1 MGHLF
6 LDIETYAAKDNGE
19 TSLNPYEKGAK
30 VILIAY
36 NYYTGFK
43 PPSKEQIRPPIFLKE
58 WESNEKEIL
67 QTFYAFLSATFKK
80 DPYLKITGFNILKF
94 DLPYLFGR
102 MKENSIATERELH
115 DLLFRPFGIDLFQ
128 MSALLTEKTQ
138 KYEQLWGIS
147 HKDAS
152 KFFGLKA
159 KEGNGLDCSDFYDK
173 KEFDKILNY
182 STEEFNF
189 EQLLDAF
196 YLYAIGKKGKKEE
209 VEEEIT
215 GAKMQAGNRL
225 ADQIVY
231 QEGSVVSKTIMDKTA
246 GTVTLFAF
254 DAGQGLSEH
263 TAPFDALVHVLEGAA
278 EITIAGKPSP
288 ARAGE
293 LVVLPANKPHS
304 LKAVARFKMLLTMIR
319 AN

>member
-6 LDIETYAAKDNGE
+6 LDIETYASKDNGE

-30 VILIAY
+30 AILIAY

-43 PPSKEQIRPPIFLKE
+43 PPGKEEIRPPIFLKE
-58 WESNEKEIL
+58 WESSEKDIL
-67 QTFYAFLSATFKK
+67 QKFYSFLSATFKK
-80 DPYLKITGFNILKF
+80 DPHLKITGFNILKF

-102 MKENSIATERELH
+102 MKLNGIATERELH

-128 MSALLTEKTQ
+128 VSALLSEKTR

-152 KFFGLKA
+152 KFFGLQE
-159 KEGNGLDCSDFYDK
+159 KEGNGLDCSGYYDK
-173 KEFDKILNY
+173 KEFDRITKY
-182 STEEFNF
+182 CTEEFNF

-196 YLYAIGKKGKKEE
+196 YLYALGKKGKKEE

-215 GAKMQAGNRL
+215 GEKKQAGNRL
-225 ADQIVY
+225 ADQIAY
-231 QEGSVVSKTIMDKTA
+231 QEGSVVSRMIIDKKA

-263 TAPFDALVHVLEGAA
+263 TAPYDALVQALEGEA
-278 EITIAGKPSP
+278 EITVSGKPSQ

-304 LKAVARFKMLLTMIR
+304 LKAIARFKMLLTMIR

>member
-6 LDIETYAAKDNGE
+6 LDIETYASKDNGE

-43 PPSKEQIRPPIFLKE
+43 PPAKNEIRPPIFLKE

-67 QTFYAFLSATFKK
+67 QKFHTFLAATFKK
-80 DPYLKITGFNILKF
+80 DPHLKITGFNILKF

-102 MKENSIATERELH
+102 MKLNEIATERELH
-115 DLLFRPFGIDLFQ
+115 DLLFRLFGIDLFQ
-128 MSALLTEKTQ
+128 VSALLTEKTR

-152 KFFGLKA
+152 KFFGLQV
-159 KEGNGLDCSDFYDK
+159 KEGNGLDCSGFYDK
-173 KEFDKILNY
+173 KEYDKIIKY
-182 STEEFNF
+182 CTEEFNF

-196 YLYAIGKKGKKEE
+196 YLYALGKTGQKEE
-209 VEEEIT
+209 VEQEISET
-215 GAKMQAGNRL
+215 KKKAGNKL
-225 ADQIVY
+225 ADSIAY
-231 QEGSVVSKTIMDKTA
+231 QEGSVVSRTIMDKKA
-246 GTVTLFAF
+246 GTVTLFSF

-263 TAPFDALVHVLEGAA
+263 TVPFDALVQVLEGDV
-278 EITIAGKPSP
+278 EILISGKPSQ

-304 LKAVARFKMLLTMIR
+304 LKAIARFKMLLTMIR

>member
-36 NYYTGFK
+36 NYYGGFK
-43 PPSKEQIRPPIFLKE
+43 PPSKEQILPPTLLKE
-58 WESNEKEIL
+58 WESDEKDIL
-67 QTFYAFLSATFKK
+67 QKFYKFLSTTFKK
-80 DPYLKITGFNILKF
+80 DPHVKITGFNILKF

-102 MKENSIATERELH
+102 MKLNGIATERELH

-128 MSALLTEKTQ
+128 MSALLTEKTK

-152 KFFGLKA
+152 TFFGLKA

-173 KEFDKILNY
+173 KEYDKITKY
-182 STEEFNF
+182 SAEEFNF

-196 YLYAIGKKGKKEE
+196 YLYALGKKGKKEE

-215 GAKMQAGNRL
+215 GEKKQAGNRL
-225 ADQIVY
+225 ADQIAY
-231 QEGSVVSKTIMDKTA
+231 QEGSIVSKTIMDKKA

-263 TAPFDALVHVLEGAA
+263 TSPYDALIQVIEGAVA
-278 EITIAGKPSP
+278 ITVSGKQSM
-288 ARAGE
+288 ARTGE
-293 LVVLPANKPHS
+293 LIILPANKPHS
-304 LKAVARFKMLLTMIR
+304 LAASGRSKMLLTMIR